1 MNENRLIRELR
12 AFSARH
18 VSFDVNL
25 GAIIISRGW
34 RLGSQ
39 SLLVAAMVSIG
50 VMGAILVSSIH
61 MSSQQANGG
70 TFFILRGLA
79 RDIREARERDEQ
91 VERYRQ
97 ASIKIKERR
106 RIVKL
111 LSVNVPLGVMI
122 GVLPVL
128 GKFISS
134 VVFLVSWL

>member
-1 MNENRLIRELR
+1 VNENRLIRELR
-12 AFSARH
+12 AFSARR

-25 GAIIISRGW
+25 GAIIVSRGW

-79 RDIREARERDEQ
+79 RDIRAVQVRESK
-91 VERYRQ
+91 VKGI
-97 ASIKIKERR
+97 SRR
-106 RIVKL
+106 A
-111 LSVNVPLGVMI
+111 
-122 GVLPVL
+122 
-128 GKFISS
+128 
-134 VVFLVSWL
+134 

>member
-12 AFSARH
+12 AFSARR

-25 GAIIISRGW
+25 GAIIVSRGW

-79 RDIREARERDEQ
+79 RDIREARERETNLTLLLELPCFWCFLRTSRQ
-91 VERYRQ
+91 SMERLEWYDPS
-97 ASIKIKERR
+97 A
-106 RIVKL
+106 
-111 LSVNVPLGVMI
+111 P
-122 GVLPVL
+122 
-128 GKFISS
+128 
-134 VVFLVSWL
+134 